1 MGHAVESISV
11 RPQDRPYRRISE
23 APVILAE
30 LWFDVRH
37 RASYSDSY
45 NSYNFILIGG
55 AQQTA
60 EKFSNFLKLYAYF
73 ASEAPIFPQPRSVRP
88 ELVEAYDE
96 KLRDAESAIEAIKL
110 ERTLAEASNN
120 RQGISALME
129 EEWLGLRLLTQ
140 LRLSRQMSV
149 TDLATKLGAQFN
161 SVAAIMARLVRFGV
175 VDVVQEK
182 FVCTELADE
191 LLSNIE
197 RKANVSLKEE

>member
-23 APVILAE
+23 APAILAE
-30 LWFDVRH
+30 LWFDERSIASH
-37 RASYSDSY
+37 SISYS
-45 NSYNFILIGG
+45 FIPIRGD
-55 AQQTA
+55 QQAA
-60 EKFSNFLKLYAYF
+60 EQFSNFLKLYAYF
-73 ASEAPIFPQPRSVRP
+73 ASEAPIFSQPRSVRP

-197 RKANVSLKEE
+197 RKANVNLKEE